1 MSDNNNHTEATTPA
15 GSDEAQQEAAQANQA
30 KGESTDEL
38 SADELSWEALDGV
51 AGGANGTA
59 TLTADLSD

>member
-1 MSDNNNHTEATTPA
+1 MTENDQTEGKTPTA
-15 GSDEAQQEAAQANQA
+15 EAQQEAAQANQA

>member
-1 MSDNNNHTEATTPA
+1 MPENEEAAPA
-15 GSDEAQQEAAQANQA
+15 AEAQPEAAQANQA

-59 TLTADLSD
+59 TLTADLGD

>member
-1 MSDNNNHTEATTPA
+1 MPVNEEIVPA
-15 GSDEAQQEAAQANQA
+15 AGAQHEAAQANQA
-30 KGESTDEL
+30 QPASTDDL
-38 SADELSWEALDGV
+38 SADELSWEALGGV

>member
-1 MSDNNNHTEATTPA
+1 MNEKTPPTA
-15 GSDEAQQEAAQANQA
+15 GAQHEAAQANQA
-30 KGESTDEL
+30 KPESSDDL
-38 SADELSWEALDGV
+38 SPDELSWEALDGV

>member
-1 MSDNNNHTEATTPA
+1 VAEA
-15 GSDEAQQEAAQANQA
+15 SEAKAE
-30 KGESTDEL
+30 D
-38 SADELSWEALDGV
+38 ADELSWEELDAV

>member
-1 MSDNNNHTEATTPA
+1 VPENTQTEAKSPA
-15 GSDEAQQEAAQANQA
+15 DEVQPEAAQANQA
-30 KGESTDEL
+30 KDESTDEL
-38 SADELSWEALDGV
+38 SPDELSWEALDGV